1 MKVFETGGKTV
12 RTGLALIAL
21 LLAGRE
27 HVGID
32 APELDTVSRMGGADA
47 EF

>member
-12 RTGLALIAL
+12 RTGLILIAHI
-21 LLAGRE
+21 LAGRE

-32 APELDTVSRMGGADA
+32 APELGAVSRMGGADA